1 MSSKDFPSL
10 KNGNTSTNTRSSA
23 SSVLKSG
30 AVCLAFL
37 ILGFQICLFI
47 QHSVRLKVEASR
59 DRPDTVFVYLHEPSG
74 SPSAASPRSEF
85 AGGLPSSF
93 AAASSPRSESVG
105 GSSSSS
111 PADPSSPRSESVGG
125 RVSAAIR
132 IERRNASH
140 SPSIQK
146 IRSRKV
152 ENFPFDP
159 NTVSVED
166 LQRLGF
172 SQKQALSIEAY
183 RSKGGRFRRKE
194 DFARSY
200 VVSDSVYER
209 LAPYIEIPLLDINR
223 ADSAAFDALPG
234 IGPYFAAK
242 MVSYRR
248 ALGSYSCKEQLL
260 EIYNFGQERYDKLK
274 DLVCCSPPANPF
286 ALWSLPADSLRMHPH
301 IRTFEAARA
310 IVFFRDHNPKD
321 KWTLEALLD
330 AGILA
335 QEQYSGLSRCT
346 LAPVP

>member
-1 MSSKDFPSL
+1 M
-10 KNGNTSTNTRSSA
+10 
-23 SSVLKSG
+23 
-30 AVCLAFL
+30 CLAFL

-59 DRPDTVFVYLHEPSG
+59 DRPDTVFVYLHEPPG
-74 SPSAASPRSEF
+74 SPSAASPRSES
-85 AGGLPSSF
+85 AGGLSSSF
-93 AAASSPRSESVG
+93 
-105 GSSSSS
+105 
-111 PADPSSPRSESVGG
+111 PADPSSPRSESIGG
-125 RVSAAIR
+125 QVSAAIR

>member
-1 MSSKDFPSL
+1 M
-10 KNGNTSTNTRSSA
+10 
-23 SSVLKSG
+23 
-30 AVCLAFL
+30 
-37 ILGFQICLFI
+37 
-47 QHSVRLKVEASR
+47 
-59 DRPDTVFVYLHEPSG
+59 
-74 SPSAASPRSEF
+74 
-85 AGGLPSSF
+85 
-93 AAASSPRSESVG
+93 
-105 GSSSSS
+105 
-111 PADPSSPRSESVGG
+111 
-125 RVSAAIR
+125 
-132 IERRNASH
+132 
-140 SPSIQK
+140 
-146 IRSRKV
+146 

>member
-1 MSSKDFPSL
+1 M
-10 KNGNTSTNTRSSA
+10 
-23 SSVLKSG
+23 
-30 AVCLAFL
+30 CLAFL

-74 SPSAASPRSEF
+74 SPSAASPRSES
-85 AGGLPSSF
+85 ALAGSESTGGLPSSF
-93 AAASSPRSESVG
+93 AAASSPRNESALAGSESAG
-105 GSSSSS
+105 GLTSSFAASSS
-111 PADPSSPRSESVGG
+111 PRNESAGG

-330 AGILA
+330 AGILT

>member
-1 MSSKDFPSL
+1 M
-10 KNGNTSTNTRSSA
+10 
-23 SSVLKSG
+23 
-30 AVCLAFL
+30 CLAFL

-74 SPSAASPRSEF
+74 SPSVASPRSESTT
-85 AGGLPSSF
+85 GGLPSSF
-93 AAASSPRSESVG
+93 AAASSPRSDS
-105 GSSSSS
+105 
-111 PADPSSPRSESVGG
+111 AGG

-301 IRTFEAARA
+301 IRTFEVARA

-330 AGILA
+330 AGILT

-346 LAPVP
+346 IAPVPQHVPSAVPSHAR